1 MRKKLVN
8 IITVGVMLAMI
19 LGAFSGCGSKTTAD
33 KNEKAA
39 GTMLLSVNPEIEIE
53 YDSKGMVLDIEGIND
68 DGKQICESY
77 TQYEGKDCRTVVNDL
92 VQAIYDKKYFENTV
106 EGHTKNI
113 IIKLEKDSICPDDTF
128 MDDVRSGVQDVVK
141 NCGISSKVIV
151 VNEDDLDDKGYI
163 NTEKAKR
170 LVMEQFGV
178 KEIAFNEHSYDLD
191 DGIYEM
197 EFSVNGVKYEYE
209 VDARTGKI
217 LKADIDGNDDWDDMD
232 DWDDWKDEKLNDDDD
247 DDDDDRDNN
256 KQPVSS
262 KPQNSKDD
270 DDDDDDDD
278 RDNNKQPVSS
288 NHQSSKN
295 DDDDDNNDN
304 DDDNDDDDDDDDEQD
319 D

>member
-1 MRKKLVN
+1 
-8 IITVGVMLAMI
+8 
-19 LGAFSGCGSKTTAD
+19 
-33 KNEKAA
+33 
-39 GTMLLSVNPEIEIE
+39 
-53 YDSKGMVLDIEGIND
+53 
-68 DGKQICESY
+68 
-77 TQYEGKDCRTVVNDL
+77 
-92 VQAIYDKKYFENTV
+92 
-106 EGHTKNI
+106 
-113 IIKLEKDSICPDDTF
+113 

-247 DDDDDRDNN
+247 DDDDRDNN

-262 KPQNSKDD
+262 KPQSSKN
-270 DDDDDDDD
+270 DDDDDDD
-278 RDNNKQPVSS
+278 RDDNKQPVSS